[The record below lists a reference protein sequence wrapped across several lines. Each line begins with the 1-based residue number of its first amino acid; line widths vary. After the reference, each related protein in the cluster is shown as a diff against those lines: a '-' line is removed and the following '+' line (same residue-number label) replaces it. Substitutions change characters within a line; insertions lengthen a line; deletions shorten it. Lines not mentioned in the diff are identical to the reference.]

1 MKIIF
6 YSILSAAMLYG
17 CRDKSGKPDGSG
29 RFEAEEVVV
38 SAEVSGKITDLI
50 IEEGMHLN
58 EGEVVG
64 LTDTMQLYFQKMR
77 LLAGGEAVRFRRADV
92 SKQIG
97 VLEQQR
103 ENLKR
108 ERERSAKLFSLN
120 AGDKKSLDEID
131 YQISTVDRQIDAQRS
146 ALERGNL
153 SVDKESSAIEIQV
166 AQTEDLIYKS
176 IIRAPIKGTVLT
188 KYASKGEFK
197 AVGQPL
203 FRIADTD
210 NMIFRAY
217 VSYNQLL
224 NISIGTKAQIFT
236 GIKDSEKIYEGEVIW
251 ISQEAEFTPKNVLN
265 SEERSNLVYAVK
277 IGVKSDG
284 YLKSGM
290 YGDFKFLKRDVE

>member
-64 LTDTMQLYFQKMR
+64 LIDTMQLYFQKMR
-77 LLAGGEAVRFRRADV
+77 LLAGGEAVRFRRTDV

-108 ERERSAKLFSLN
+108 ERESCKTFFIECR
-120 AGDKKSLDEID
+120 
-131 YQISTVDRQIDAQRS
+131 RQ
-146 ALERGNL
+146 
-153 SVDKESSAIEIQV
+153 KESGR
-166 AQTEDLIYKS
+166 DRL
-176 IIRAPIKGTVLT
+176 P
-188 KYASKGEFK
+188 
-197 AVGQPL
+197 
-203 FRIADTD
+203 D
-210 NMIFRAY
+210 
-217 VSYNQLL
+217 
-224 NISIGTKAQIFT
+224 
-236 GIKDSEKIYEGEVIW
+236 
-251 ISQEAEFTPKNVLN
+251 LN
-265 SEERSNLVYAVK
+265 S
-277 IGVKSDG
+277 G
-284 YLKSGM
+284 
-290 YGDFKFLKRDVE
+290 